1 MLFFAFIKLLF
12 AAILFLGTAALGM
25 MAFRAIRRRAG
36 FHPYAMGTA
45 QGPQDWT
52 AKSFNQATSA
62 PIIVL
67 GEPLR
72 RPVTLTMRQR
82 TIEVK

>member
-12 AAILFLGTAALGM
+12 AAVLFLGTAALGM

-36 FHPYAMGTA
+36 FHPYASQA
-45 QGPQDWT
+45 SQGPQDWT
-52 AKSFNQATSA
+52 AKGFAHADAS